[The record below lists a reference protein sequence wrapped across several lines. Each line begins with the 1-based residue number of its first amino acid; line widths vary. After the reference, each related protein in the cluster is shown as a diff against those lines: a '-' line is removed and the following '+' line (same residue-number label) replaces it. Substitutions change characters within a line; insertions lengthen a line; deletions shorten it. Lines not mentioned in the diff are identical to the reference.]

1 VSCRKIVEKLVVEI
15 LERVA
20 ELRRGT
26 GDGVSK
32 RWWNEILN
40 KECLIAIL
48 NDAPVH
54 VLSIRP

>member
-1 VSCRKIVEKLVVEI
+1 MVYVKRTIVSCRKIVEKLVVEI

-32 RWWNEILN
+32 RW
-40 KECLIAIL
+40 
-48 NDAPVH
+48 
-54 VLSIRP
+54 